1 MTASENKEK
10 TPLRL
15 ALDRF
20 LKNKPAVF
28 GFFVILL
35 ALMIMFSGTLLLR
48 DKTPNANNGDARI
61 HKMPPGFRAT
71 MLKIIKDREVD
82 ETNFFERLYFGKEDE
97 YSVVPIEKFEVQG
110 NEIKFTNCDRRHREE
125 TMPLIKA
132 VRKVNND
139 PPAAVRIDST
149 AAYVV
154 EDGYVRYV
162 DLAGKVQRESLIKLK
177 EDFLA
182 NNIEER
188 YYPLGTDSLG
198 ADMLSRL
205 MLGTR
210 VSLMIGFLAVIISM
224 LIGVP
229 IGAMGGYLG
238 GRVDAFV
245 MWLMTVVWSIPSI
258 MLVIVISLALGNKEM
273 WVIFVAV
280 GFTMWGDVARVVRGQ
295 MLSIKEKL
303 FIEAAKAF
311 GMSNRRVIFK
321 HVMPNITAPIIVTAT
336 ANFASAILIEAGL
349 SFLGLGVQ
357 PPTPSWGQMVHE
369 GFKSLGS
376 ENSWH
381 LILLPSFCIWLLV
394 LSFNL
399 LGNGIK
405 DAFLPDED
413 RKF

>member
-1 MTASENKEK
+1 MSEVKETLK
-10 TPLRL
+10 SPLRQ

-20 LKNKPAVF
+20 VANKPAVF
-28 GFFVILL
+28 GLFVIILSIL
-35 ALMIMFSGTLLLR
+35 VMASGTLFLR
-48 DKTPNANNGDARI
+48 DKTPDANNGDTRI
-61 HKMPPGFRAT
+61 HKKPPGYKVKV
-71 MLKIIKDREVD
+71 LKFIKDRDIDQVG
-82 ETNFFERLYFGKEDE
+82 FFTKLYWGQEDN
-97 YSVVPIEKFEVQG
+97 YTIVPVEEFAIEG
-110 NEIKFTNCDRRHREE
+110 NQIKFVNCDRRKSSE
-125 TMPLIKA
+125 TATLIKA
-132 VRKVNND
+132 MRRINND
-139 PPAAVRIDST
+139 PPAQLRLDSI
-149 AAYVV
+149 ANFVV
-154 EDGYVRYV
+154 EGDQITYISP
-162 DLAGKVQRESLIKLK
+162 DNKVVSESLSKLK
-177 EDFLA
+177 KEFETQLV
-182 NNIEER
+182 EER
-188 YYPLGTDSLG
+188 YYPLGTDALG

-210 VSLMIGFLAVIISM
+210 VSLLIGFLAVLISM

-229 IGAMGGYLG
+229 VGALAGYMG
-238 GRVDAFV
+238 GRVDALF

-258 MLVIVISLALGNKEM
+258 MLVIVISLALGSKEI

-311 GMSNRRVIFK
+311 GMGNGRIIFK

-369 GFKSLGS
+369 GFKALGS
-376 ENSWH
+376 ENSLH
-381 LILLPSFCIWLLV
+381 LILLPSICIWLLV

-405 DAFLPDED
+405 DAFLPSEG